1 MLDSTR
7 TIITAAVNLD
17 RTMPDGERRAVLAVC
32 RKGYDW
38 RKPQGGGAD
47 YRTFTAPEAAEK
59 LGVSLASINRMKK
72 RGILRTVKVCG
83 VPRITIQSISAI
95 VAG

>member
-1 MLDSTR
+1 MLDATR
-7 TIITAAVNLD
+7 TIIQAAVNAD

-38 RKPQGGGAD
+38 RKPQGGAD
-47 YRTFTAPEAAEK
+47 FRTLTAPEAAER
-59 LGVSLASINRMKK
+59 LGVSLPTINRMKK
-72 RGILRTVKVCG
+72 RGLLRTVKVCG